1 MPIMTQEFKNPRLR
15 VALIARNDGKILM
28 LQHQREH
35 GNYWVLPG
43 GGVDRGEPIEKSLER
58 EIMEE
63 LGVGCRIGCLV
74 AIGELIIPGR
84 HVVDFFF
91 TGKLERNDDFKVNYD
106 EGIGDARWLSPDEIS
121 ILLVLPPEILPLLK
135 APDMVED
142 DDINYLG
149 RYKR

>member
-1 MPIMTQEFKNPRLR
+1 MTPEFKNPRLR
-15 VALIARNDGKILM
+15 VALIARNDGKTLM
-28 LQHQREH
+28 LQHVREH

-43 GGVDRGEPIEKSLER
+43 GGVDLGEPIEKSLER

-63 LGVGCRIGCLV
+63 LGVGCRVGRLV

-91 TGKLERNDDFKVNYD
+91 TGKLERNDNFNVNYE

-121 ILLVLPPEILPLLK
+121 GLLVLPPEILPLLET
-135 APDMVED
+135 PDIEED
-142 DDINYLG
+142 DEITYLG
-149 RYKR
+149 RYKP

>member
-1 MPIMTQEFKNPRLR
+1 MTPEYKNPRLR
-15 VALIARNDGKILM
+15 VALIARDDGKILM
-28 LQHQREH
+28 LQPVREH

-63 LGVGCRIGCLV
+63 LGVGCRIGRLV

-106 EGIGDARWLSPDEIS
+106 EGIGDARWLSPDGIS
-121 ILLVLPPEILPLLK
+121 TRLVLPPEILPLLK